1 MEVLYKC
8 EIDAV
13 IKILE
18 KEFAS
23 AMEGA
28 ETANAHGCGGVARL
42 WAIQAEMMNSVK
54 TKLECAL
61 RNGDKRIKVVQ

>member
-18 KEFAS
+18 KESAS
-23 AMEGA
+23 AMESA
-28 ETANAHGCGGVARL
+28 DTANAYGYGGVARL
-42 WAIQAEMMNSVK
+42 WEMQAEMMNLVK
-54 TKLECAL
+54 EKLECAL
-61 RNGDKRIKVVQ
+61 RNGDKRVKVVR